1 MEIEDDGKGLDW
13 QRIREK
19 AVAQGILI
27 DGEYASESKL
37 AEFLFQPGFSTAE
50 SVSNLS
56 GRGVG
61 LDVVRNQI
69 ENIGGRIFLDS
80 QVGKGSKFTLQLP
93 LNLTTSRLL
102 ICQAQGIVYGI
113 LSDSIVRII
122 VPQQDQITTQASA
135 FGQSSQNFL
144 RWQTSEH
151 QTLIPIADIA
161 NCITYQ
167 YPLVERNTNSALKT
181 FPIKKAYRVPPL
193 LLLENQGEYMCL
205 RVDEIVVEQELVIK
219 SLGGIIDLPDY
230 IQGYTVLGDGSF
242 TLVIEPDGLLNR
254 SWEHITSV
262 NSQVEVVSNTHTLP
276 PANDS
281 LENDSVEQ
289 ENILNS
295 SHRYKVM
302 VIEDSIVQRQS
313 LVMTLTKSNYE
324 VVEASNGVEA
334 LQQLVANK
342 DISLII
348 CDVEMPKMN
357 GFEFLSKRRK
367 NSNLLQIPVIMVT
380 TRSSDKHQKL
390 AFSLGANEYHTK
402 PYSDSILLDTISQL
416 IKSSNSLVAT
426 S

>member
-93 LNLTTSRLL
+93 LNLTTARLL

-113 LSDSIVRII
+113 LSDSITRII